1 MPEQDL
7 SPEEIISFT
16 NRIYDYLSQARP
28 CVEIKK
34 VAKHFDLPSIEKNFD
49 EIQENDGSFNLSPP
63 K

>member
-16 NRIYDYLSQARP
+16 NRVYDYLSQARP
-28 CVEIKK
+28 CVETKK
-34 VAKHFDLPSIEKNFD
+34 V
-49 EIQENDGSFNLSPP
+49 P